1 MFELNGEQ
9 YSLQQVEEAAKQSNM
24 SLDDYIS
31 EYGLIKIEDEGK
43 TAGVADKGATV
54 TPTTGQAPEV
64 TELESVDISLDS
76 QPKRSV
82 RGETRK
88 RELEDRSVEDQEEK
102 TTDDST
108 KK

>member
-9 YSLQQVEEAAKQSNM
+9 YSLEQVQEAAKQSNL

-31 EYGLIKIEDEGK
+31 EYNITKLDNEGK
-43 TAGVADKGATV
+43 TNGVAETGATV

-76 QPKRSV
+76 QPKR
-82 RGETRK
+82 K
-88 RELEDRSVEDQEEK
+88 R
-102 TTDDST
+102 
-108 KK
+108 